1 MQKGWG
7 RGLLPTE
14 VNRDPLLI
22 VFSGPS
28 GVGKDTVIEAVRA
41 SGFDIHHVV
50 TCTTRP
56 PRPTETNGLDYY
68 FVSVER
74 FAELIAD
81 NELLEYADV
90 HGYRYGTPIKE
101 VREAFARGEDA
112 LLKIDVQGGLQVK
125 RRLPQAVFVFLVPP
139 SPEVLLA
146 QLRNRQTESAEELER
161 RTSDAEFE
169 LNQRNSYDYVI
180 VNQPGNVKE
189 AARELKS
196 IIVAE
201 KLRIHRQPI
210 DLGRTKTGTVTH
222 GQ

>member
-1 MQKGWG
+1 MSVDSPDAS
-7 RGLLPTE
+7 RS
-14 VNRDPLLI
+14 PLLV

-28 GVGKDTVIEAVRA
+28 GVGKDTVIQAVKA
-41 SGFDIHHVV
+41 SGFNIYHVV

-56 PRPTETNGLDYY
+56 PRPTERDGVDYF
-68 FVSVER
+68 FVSPER
-74 FAELIAD
+74 FAAMIAD

-90 HGYRYGTPIKE
+90 HGCRYGTPLQE
-101 VREAFARGEDA
+101 VRLAFERGDDA

-125 RRLPQAVFVFLVPP
+125 RRLPQAVFVFLAPP
-139 SPEVLLA
+139 SADHLLSR
-146 QLRNRQTESAEELER
+146 LRQRGTESVDELAR
-161 RTSDAEFE
+161 RTSDAQFE

-180 VNQPGNVKE
+180 VNQPGNVE
-189 AARELKS
+189 GAASQLKC

-210 DLGRTKTGTVTH
+210 DLGPHRTGMITN